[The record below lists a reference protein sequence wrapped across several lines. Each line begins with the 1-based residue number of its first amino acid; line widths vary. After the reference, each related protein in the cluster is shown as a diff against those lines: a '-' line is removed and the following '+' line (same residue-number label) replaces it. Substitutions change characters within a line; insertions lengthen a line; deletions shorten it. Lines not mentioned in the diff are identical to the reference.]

1 MAATCL
7 DAFYNGIQRARESF
21 SCTRNSPRE
30 LNQTRHA
37 PRMGKEKL
45 GEHGDVSS
53 LPLDIKQD
61 ARRSRERLGWRV
73 CDDA

>member
-1 MAATCL
+1 
-7 DAFYNGIQRARESF
+7 
-21 SCTRNSPRE
+21 
-30 LNQTRHA
+30 
-37 PRMGKEKL
+37 MGKEKL

-61 ARRSRERLGWRV
+61 AGRTRERLGWRV